1 MHRMKPFARGAAAL
15 ALIAGIGACRS
26 SEFNGVVTPQFTG
39 NNAIFKSY
47 VALGNSITA
56 GYQSGGIT
64 DSTQRQ
70 SYAYLLAQD
79 MATRFAYPAFS
90 KPGCPP
96 PYIDIFGDRPTGT
109 TGGTCALRSSTTATL
124 NNVAVPGATSFDFTA
139 SSAVGTNALTSFILA
154 GSSQV
159 TRALQAKPT
168 FVTVWDG
175 NNDVLGPATT
185 GIIMNGATPL
195 FTPPALF
202 AQNFNTTID
211 SLTNGAPGLK
221 GVLIG
226 VVQVAAAPIFV
237 RGDTIFNNPLI
248 QGAINQIT
256 GKTVTVLPNCA
267 TAVSGASLIVL
278 MPMLSQI
285 KAGVLPPYISCV
297 AGQPQPPIGDVLVLD
312 PAEQATIAA
321 TVTAY
326 NQAIQQKATSLG
338 WSYFDPNT
346 ALAQLAAAKQIPAY
360 PNFTKPTAGY
370 GTYISLDGVH
380 PAAAAHKLI
389 ANELITLINSTYS
402 TTMPAI
408 Q

>member
-1 MHRMKPFARGAAAL
+1 MHRMKPLARGAAAL
-15 ALIAGIGACRS
+15 ALIVGFGACQS
-26 SEFNGVVTPQFTG
+26 DEFNGVVKPQFTG
-39 NNAIFKSY
+39 ANAMFQSY

-56 GYQSGGIT
+56 GYQSGGIS

-70 SYAYLLAQD
+70 GYAFLLAQD
-79 MATRFAYPAFS
+79 MGTRFDYPAFA

-109 TGGTCALRSSTTATL
+109 TGSTCALRSNTTAYL

-139 SSAVGTNALTSFILA
+139 ASAAGTNALTSFILA

-185 GIIMNGATPL
+185 GIISNNGTPL
-195 FTPPALF
+195 YTPPAVF
-202 AQNFNTTID
+202 ATNFNKAVD
-211 SLTNGAPGLK
+211 SLVQGAPGLK

-226 VVQVAAAPIFV
+226 VVQVAGAPIFV
-237 RGDTIFNNPLI
+237 RGDTIFNNPAI

-278 MPMLSQI
+278 MPMLGQI

-297 AGQPQPPIGDVLVLD
+297 AGQPQAPIGDVLVLD
-312 PAEQATIAA
+312 PAEQATIGA
-321 TVTAY
+321 TVAAY
-326 NQAIQQKATSLG
+326 NQTIQQKATSLG
-338 WSYFDPNT
+338 WAYFDPNT
-346 ALAQLAAAKQIPAY
+346 ALAQLRAAGQIPNY
-360 PNFTKPTAGY
+360 PNFSKPTSGY

-389 ANELITLINSTYS
+389 ANALVTLINSTYQ
-402 TTMPAI
+402 TTLPAI
-408 Q
+408 P